1 MAKIYEARD
10 RIDDNAYVRY
20 HAKIHQTEMLKCH
33 KTFTD
38 YARQTIK
45 KNSLMGR
52 MVVPSPQPI
61 KVWGTQRQ
69 EFNAT

>member
-33 KTFTD
+33 KTLTD

-45 KNSLMGR
+45 KLFNGPYGGAKPTTYKSMGNTEAR
-52 MVVPSPQPI
+52 V
-61 KVWGTQRQ
+61 
-69 EFNAT
+69 